1 MAAFHV
7 FVEGAIDS
15 STAGVDRLAAA
26 IASHYGLGV
35 DELRMR
41 LAKGRFRV
49 KSNCDRATADSY
61 VRDLTQLGARCVVED
76 AAAQSRPST
85 PAIATPPRGT
95 PTPRTTTPPA
105 SSLKSGLAA
114 AFGSEPSAASSLGA
128 LEDGGMLKLSSV
140 DGADDAPAPPP
151 RAAFAPPPPQVAP
164 AKPAVAAVAPDA
176 PVDMFAPPDAAEE
189 AAFKVELADDE
200 VERAAKK
207 RASIPPA
214 NEPPPEAATQPAPP
228 PPSRS
233 SRPSLQHVPIS
244 SSPTGL
250 ADPKNRFAL
259 GVLVAIVVG
268 FIPATLLASAREKS
282 AYAEIDHAVD
292 QTQREA
298 DTQDA
303 YDALDA
309 FRARQLSRKYDARQ
323 SAALLA
329 MLVWGAAGA
338 GIAYV
343 WFRRIRWPET
353 T

>member
-15 STAGVDRLAAA
+15 SAAGVDRLAAA
-26 IASHYGLGV
+26 VASHYGLGV

-61 VRDLTQLGARCVVED
+61 VRDLTQLGARCTVED

-95 PTPRTTTPPA
+95 PTPRTTTPPT

-114 AFGSEPSAASSLGA
+114 AFSSEPSAASSLGA
-128 LEDGGMLKLSSV
+128 LDDGGMLKLSSV

-151 RAAFAPPPPQVAP
+151 RASFAPPPQVAP
-164 AKPAVAAVAPDA
+164 AKPAVTAVAPAA

-214 NEPPPEAATQPAPP
+214 NEPPPVASVQPAQP

-233 SRPSLQHVPIS
+233 SRPSLQHVPVAA
-244 SSPTGL
+244 SPTGL
-250 ADPKNRFAL
+250 ADPKKRFAL

-268 FIPATLLASAREKS
+268 FVPATLLASAREKS
-282 AYAEIDHAVD
+282 AYREIDNTID

-298 DTQDA
+298 DTEDA

-329 MLVWGAAGA
+329 MLVWGAVGG

-353 T
+353 